1 MSIRRLFTRCLLRP
15 EDVPPSQDDL
25 SVVGAFNP
33 AAADTP
39 EGVVLIVRIAETPR
53 EDRPGWIGLPRW
65 DNDARRVA
73 IDWVTESEV
82 IREDTRSVRFKHNNV
97 VRLTFVSHLC
107 VVESRDGR
115 TVDRVGT
122 TRFFPE
128 GPLEEFGVEDP
139 RVTKI
144 GDEYYITYV
153 GVSKH
158 GPATMLATT
167 RDFRTY
173 RRHGVI
179 FCPDN
184 KDVVF
189 FPEKINGRYVVLHR
203 PSISTTLTRPEMW
216 IASSADAL
224 NWGGHAPLHRGS
236 QSWEVG
242 RVGGGAPPIRT
253 SAGWLEFYH
262 GNDRR
267 PGETRVGRY
276 SGGLLLLDANDPSRT
291 IGVSQAIFV
300 PEADFE
306 LNGFV
311 PDVVFPTG
319 IVERGETVL
328 VYYGAADSVTGVT
341 EFRLSDL
348 LEAVGARGQL
358 NANAA

>member
-1 MSIRRLFTRCLLRP
+1 MIIPRLFTRCLLRP

-25 SVVGAFNP
+25 SVAGAFNP
-33 AAADTP
+33 AVADTP
-39 EGVVLIVRIAETPR
+39 DGVVLLVRVAETPK

-65 DNDARRVA
+65 DDDANRVT
-73 IDWVTESEV
+73 IDWVREEAV
-82 IREDTRSVRFKHNNV
+82 IREDTRSVRFKENNV

-107 VVESRDGR
+107 LVESRDGR
-115 TVDRVGT
+115 SVDRIGAI
-122 TRFFPE
+122 RFFPS
-128 GPLEEFGVEDP
+128 GPLEDFGVEDP
-139 RVTKI
+139 RVSKI
-144 GDEYYITYV
+144 GDEYFITYV

-167 RDFRTY
+167 RDFRTFK
-173 RRHGVI
+173 RHGVI

-189 FPEKINGRYVVLHR
+189 FPEKIGGRYVVLHR
-203 PSISTTLTRPEMW
+203 PSISTTLTRPEIW
-216 IASSADAL
+216 IGSSSDAVH
-224 NWGGHAPLHRGS
+224 WGGHAPLHRGS

-253 SAGWLEFYH
+253 SAGWLEFFH

-267 PGETRVGRY
+267 PGEARVGRY
-276 SGGLLLLDANDPSRT
+276 SGGLLLLDADDPSRVLA
-291 IGVSQAIFV
+291 VSDAVFV
-300 PEADFE
+300 PETDFE

-311 PDVVFPTG
+311 PDIVFPTG
-319 IVERGETVL
+319 IIERGETVL

-348 LEAVGARGQL
+348 LAAVGAQGHLQV
-358 NANAA
+358 NAA

>member
-1 MSIRRLFTRCLLRP
+1 MSIHRLFTRCLLRP
-15 EDVPPSQDDL
+15 QDVPPSQDDL

-39 EGVVLIVRIAETPR
+39 DGVVLLVRIAETPR

-65 DNDARRVA
+65 DNDAGRVI

-82 IREDTRSVRFKHNNV
+82 TREDTRSVRFKYDNV

-107 VVESRDGR
+107 VVECGDGR
-115 TVDRVGT
+115 AVDRVGP
-122 TRFFPE
+122 TRFFPH

-144 GDEYYITYV
+144 GDEFFITYV

-158 GPATMLATT
+158 GPTTMLATT
-167 RDFRTY
+167 RDFRSFQ
-173 RRHGVI
+173 RHGVI

-189 FPEKINGRYVVLHR
+189 FPEKINGRYTVLHR

-216 IASSADAL
+216 IASSADARA
-224 NWGGHAPLHRGS
+224 WGGHAPLHRGV
-236 QSWEVG
+236 QSWEIG
-242 RVGGGAPPIRT
+242 RVGAGAPPIRT

-276 SGGLLLLDANDPSRT
+276 SGGLLLLDANEPSRVL
-291 IGVSQAIFV
+291 GVSQAVFV
-300 PEADFE
+300 PEVDFE

-311 PDVVFPTG
+311 ADVVFPTG
-319 IVERGETVL
+319 IIERGDTVL
-328 VYYGAADSVTGVT
+328 VYYGAADSVSAVT
-341 EFRLSDL
+341 EFRLGDL
-348 LEAVGARGQL
+348 LDAVGIEGRL